1 MAKKKTIHVQETDIS
16 VLLENEQ
23 DYFSLTDIAKR
34 VNPVQPADL
43 IANWMKNRD
52 TIELLEI
59 WEKLHNPNFNLL
71 QLEEVK
77 KEVGFNRFI
86 ISPTKWIE
94 TTNAIGMVTKSGRY
108 GGGTFAHKDIAMA
121 FCFWISPAFQ
131 LLVITEFQRL
141 KAIEAEEQKEALD
154 WNLKRTLAKVNYR
167 VHTDA
172 VKMHLIP
179 PRIAGTNQEGIAYAS
194 EADILNLAL
203 FGVTAKQWRE
213 ANPDLKGNIRDHATT
228 EQLLVLVNLENLNAH
243 FIKDG
248 LAKDERLVK
257 LNEIAIYQLQLL
269 SVPKGLQETKQLPG
283 SIVKT

>member
-1 MAKKKTIHVQETDIS
+1 MAKKTTIHVQDTDIS
-16 VLLENEQ
+16 VLLGNEQ

-34 VNPVQPADL
+34 VNPAQPADL

-77 KEVGFNRFI
+77 KEVGLNRFI

-131 LLVITEFQRL
+131 LLVIT
-141 KAIEAEEQKEALD
+141 
-154 WNLKRTLAKVNYR
+154 
-167 VHTDA
+167 
-172 VKMHLIP
+172 
-179 PRIAGTNQEGIAYAS
+179 
-194 EADILNLAL
+194 
-203 FGVTAKQWRE
+203 
-213 ANPDLKGNIRDHATT
+213 
-228 EQLLVLVNLENLNAH
+228 
-243 FIKDG
+243 
-248 LAKDERLVK
+248 
-257 LNEIAIYQLQLL
+257 
-269 SVPKGLQETKQLPG
+269 
-283 SIVKT
+283 